1 MDTKAFYTLTAHN
14 GGKRQVFH
22 ITAGGRCIDR
32 SVRISWGLLLVCLFC
47 FCFCFFRPLFHP
59 PNNILPYV
67 RCNFIQCPNRPISS
81 LGTCLN
87 RKFMFIT

>member
-32 SVRISWGLLLVCLFC
+32 RVRIS
-47 FCFCFFRPLFHP
+47 
-59 PNNILPYV
+59 
-67 RCNFIQCPNRPISS
+67 
-81 LGTCLN
+81 
-87 RKFMFIT
+87 